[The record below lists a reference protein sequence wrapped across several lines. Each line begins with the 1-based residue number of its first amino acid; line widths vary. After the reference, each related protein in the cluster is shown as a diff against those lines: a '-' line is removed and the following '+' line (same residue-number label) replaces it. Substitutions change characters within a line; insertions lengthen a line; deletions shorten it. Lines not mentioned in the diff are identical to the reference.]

1 MMIDRL
7 GGINPLDNVQ
17 KTQKV
22 AAKATSNVESDSI
35 SISDEAR
42 EMAEV
47 YYMSEVA
54 KDTPDVRTD
63 LVNQVKEKVKDP
75 NYLNSVAIEN
85 TANKILE
92 SFGI

>member
-63 LVNQVKEKVKDP
+63 LVNQVKEKIKDP

>member
-42 EMAEV
+42 ERAEV

-63 LVNQVKEKVKDP
+63 LVNQVKEKIKEP

>member
-7 GGINPLDNVQ
+7 GGISPLENIQ

-22 AAKATSNVESDSI
+22 ESKATVNAQSDSI

-54 KDTPDVRTD
+54 KETPDVRTD
-63 LVNQVKEKVKDP
+63 LVNQVKEKIKDP
-75 NYLNSVAIEN
+75 NYLNSLAIEN